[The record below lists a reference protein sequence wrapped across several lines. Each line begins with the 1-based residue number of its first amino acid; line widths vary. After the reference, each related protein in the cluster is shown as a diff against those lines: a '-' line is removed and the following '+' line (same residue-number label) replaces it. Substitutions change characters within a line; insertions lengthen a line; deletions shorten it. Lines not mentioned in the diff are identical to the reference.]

1 MDYEKEFLE
10 GKLAV
15 NCRSKRQAEKF
26 EEYCNKNIEKIINTN
41 IVNMWIYGAAT
52 CYHLDNDMTN
62 LITTGKRQEYEN
74 SGLKV
79 VTYKEFMSDIRAE
92 QQDDKEIAKMVQER
106 DKKDD
111 GTRYSLEDIKKIMKQ
126 EYTFAEVVSRIK
138 EGEEYICTE
147 PLYNI
152 RSIKKYKTGVH
163 FEFEHF
169 NGDKYVN
176 EAGIGD
182 KTRFILKQREYMN
195 FENAA
200 MSGKKFKY
208 KDTDDFKTL
217 KEIVLDLNKMCE
229 NGWTISD
236 MLNEKAWEV
245 EE

>member
-1 MDYEKEFLE
+1 MNYGKEFLE

-26 EEYCNKNIEKIINTN
+26 EEYCNKNIEKIIN
-41 IVNMWIYGAAT
+41 IKSISMWVYGAAT
-52 CYHLDNDMTN
+52 CYYLESDMTN

-74 SGLKV
+74 GGLKI
-79 VTYKEFMSDIRAE
+79 VTYKEFMSDIREE
-92 QQDDKEIAKMVQER
+92 QQE
-106 DKKDD
+106 
-111 GTRYSLEDIKKIMKQ
+111 KQ
-126 EYTFAEVVSRIK
+126 EYTFAEVIARIK
-138 EGEEYICTE
+138 EGEEYVCTN

-176 EAGIGD
+176 EAGIGND
-182 KTRFILKQREYMN
+182 TRFTLKQPEHEYMY
-195 FENAA
+195 FEGAA
-200 MSGKKFKY
+200 MSGEKIRY
-208 KDTDDFKTL
+208 KDWEEFKTL
-217 KEIVLDLNKMCE
+217 KEVIIQLLQYYYQT
-229 NGWTISD
+229 GID